1 MGGLKLR
8 RAVDIRPGEGR
19 IALLTGAT
27 LALII
32 AAHTVVETARDA
44 LFLSKLPPERLTF
57 VYALLAV
64 LSLVVGAGS
73 ASLASR
79 FGRRAALVFSLMAC
93 AYGAVLLYLRPV
105 TETSVFVLYL
115 GSGVVGTVLPLQ
127 FWMMAGQLFT
137 VSQGKR
143 LFGPIAAGGVL
154 GAAVGGGAAALAL
167 RFVSTGSLLV
177 LAAGVFVAA
186 GLIVATSPSGEA
198 ADQTGGSTSAFGW
211 VRDFSV
217 LRNERYVWLVA
228 ALTVFGTATV
238 LVADYLF
245 KSTAAAYYPSAQLGS
260 FFALFYAG
268 QNAVALI
275 VQIFVTGA
283 VMRRLGVTGALLVL
297 PVLLA
302 FSGTLAGL
310 GGGFVVAFA
319 AKGADGSLRHS
330 LHRVSS
336 ELLLLPLPSEV
347 RDKAKPLIDT
357 VFGRGTQAV
366 VAGAILGL
374 ATMGLA
380 GTRHL
385 GITMGALGLCWMVA
399 AVVIRKPYVDLFRK
413 ALARGELPG
422 GAEVDDLDIASVET
436 VMEALS
442 SRDED
447 RVLAG
452 IEVLADSGRS
462 RVLPALILYHDS
474 PRVLERALAVVATPE
489 RRDWVELAERLVD
502 HADAAVRAAALRALA
517 AAGHDVAVTRGL
529 EDESPAVRASAAFF
543 LARKSVDGDLMEDPH
558 IAALLEQSG
567 PDGTNARAALLGVI
581 GEHGD
586 RRWLP
591 VVEAVV
597 ARDGERRTVAPVAA
611 LAIEKTGDTRFLAY
625 LVSHLGV
632 RDGRAVVRD
641 AIVSMGDAAIPVLR
655 AGLEDPAT
663 PERVKLEIP
672 KTIASFRSQEVVDY
686 LAGRLSKEPS
696 GAIRFKILR
705 ALGTLAARGAAPKGE
720 RLRFDR
726 EQFENE
732 AHKNLVEHFRLRGV
746 AVALSRSSDGRS
758 AADTDVGKALLSLL
772 GDKIHQSLERAFRAL
787 QIAHRNEDLL
797 GVHHAVQRGD
807 RRARGNALEF
817 LDALPVS
824 SRGTRELLKL
834 TADDLDPTETLR
846 RAQQGASDADAA
858 RLDVPRAHDEAVR
871 VLLAETDE
879 LVAALT
885 AYHALDLGSI
895 GLARDALGALDARP
909 ALGRLGGAPTRSRRE
924 SANG

>member
-1 MGGLKLR
+1 MGGSKLR

-19 IALLTGAT
+19 IALVSGAT

-64 LSLVVGAGS
+64 LSLLAGAGS
-73 ASLASR
+73 SALASR

-93 AYGAVLLYLRPV
+93 AYGAILLYLRPV
-105 TETSVFVLYL
+105 TDVSVFVLYL

-127 FWMMAGQLFT
+127 FWMMAGQLFS

-177 LAAGVFVAA
+177 LAAAVFVSA
-186 GLIVATSPSGEA
+186 GLIVAMSPAGEA
-198 ADQTGGSTSAFGW
+198 ADQTGGGTSAFGW
-211 VRDFSV
+211 ARDFSV
-217 LRNERYVWLVA
+217 LRKERYVWLVA

-245 KSTAAAYYPSAQLGS
+245 KSTAAAYYPTERLGS

-336 ELLLLPLPSEV
+336 ELLLLPLPTEV

-374 ATMGLA
+374 AAMGMAEPRQLGIVMGGLA
-380 GTRHL
+380 FS
-385 GITMGALGLCWMVA
+385 WMVA
-399 AVVIRKPYVDLFRK
+399 AVVIRRPYVDLFRR

-422 GAEVDDLDIASVET
+422 GAEVDDLDLASVET

-452 IEVLADSGRS
+452 IDVLADSGRS
-462 RVLPALILYHDS
+462 RLLPALILYHDS
-474 PRVLERALAVVATPE
+474 PRVLERALAVVGTPD
-489 RRDWVELAERLVD
+489 RRDWVELAERLVN
-502 HADAAVRAAALRALA
+502 HADSGVRAAALRALA
-517 AAGHDVAVTRGL
+517 AAGHEEPVMRALDDQSEV
-529 EDESPAVRASAAFF
+529 VRACATFF
-543 LARKSVDGDLMEDPH
+543 LARRDHASDLLEDPH
-558 IAALLEQSG
+558 VRAMFEETGQ
-567 PDGTNARAALLGVI
+567 DGLRARAALLEVI

-586 RRWLP
+586 PRWLP
-591 VVEAVV
+591 VVEGIVEKDAN
-597 ARDGERRTVAPVAA
+597 RRGVPALAA
-611 LAIEKTGDTRFLAY
+611 LAIERTGDKRFLPY
-625 LVSHLGV
+625 LVSNLGI
-632 RDGRAVVRD
+632 REGRAIVRD
-641 AIVSMGDAAIPVLR
+641 AIVSMGEAAIPVLQD
-655 AGLEDPAT
+655 ALEDSAT
-663 PERVKLEIP
+663 AERVRMEIP
-672 KTIASFRSQEVVDY
+672 KTLARYRTQAVADY
-686 LAGRLSKEPS
+686 LARRLAAERS
-696 GAIRFKILR
+696 GGVRFKILR
-705 ALGTLAARGAAPKGE
+705 ALGTLAHAPASRSE

-726 EQFENE
+726 EHFEAE
-732 AHKNLVEHFRLRGV
+732 AHKNLVEHFRLRGI
-746 AVALSRSSDGRS
+746 AAALERESDGRN
-758 AADTDVGKALLSLL
+758 AGDTDVGKALLSLL
-772 GDKIHQSLERAFRAL
+772 RDKIHQSLERAFRAL

-797 GVHHAVQRGD
+797 SVHQAIERGD
-807 RRARGNALEF
+807 KRARGNALEL
-817 LDALPVS
+817 LDALPVT
-824 SRGTRELLKL
+824 SRETRELLKL
-834 TADDLDPTETLR
+834 VADDLDPAETLR
-846 RAQQGASDADAA
+846 RARERSSGADAE
-858 RLDVPRAHDEAVR
+858 RLRVPEAHDAAVR
-871 VLLAETDE
+871 ALLAEVDE

-895 GLARDALGALDARP
+895 GLAKDALGALDARP
-909 ALGRLGGAPTRSRRE
+909 ALGRLGAAPTRSRRE
-924 SANG
+924 SQDA